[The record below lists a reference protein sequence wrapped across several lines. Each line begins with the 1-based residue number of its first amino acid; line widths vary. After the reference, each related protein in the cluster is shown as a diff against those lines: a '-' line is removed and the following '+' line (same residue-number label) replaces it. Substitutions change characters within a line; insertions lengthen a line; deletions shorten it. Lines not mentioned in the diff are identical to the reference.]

1 MKYQK
6 PDTLSESCLG
16 LEICTFLDGIKMV
29 PAHSLTADTTSIL
42 VIIPGSSLIFNQKS
56 MWNLCQPKFAPKS
69 GGTNINYGILLVI
82 VLITMMMMSEDRT
95 LKVQMYQSKM
105 IQLKANI
112 DFETR
117 MFGTFSQLC
126 WPRWWV
132 EAMSDP
138 GCILGCQR
146 VEQPNLGQTALKY
159 QIDGWSGLACLRFWL
174 RSTDGFQQSDTPT
187 CLAGIWVRSL
197 HPVSVW
203 PTTSTLL

>member
-1 MKYQK
+1 
-6 PDTLSESCLG
+6 
-16 LEICTFLDGIKMV
+16 
-29 PAHSLTADTTSIL
+29 
-42 VIIPGSSLIFNQKS
+42 
-56 MWNLCQPKFAPKS
+56 
-69 GGTNINYGILLVI
+69 
-82 VLITMMMMSEDRT
+82 
-95 LKVQMYQSKM
+95 M

-174 RSTDGFQQSDTPT
+174 RSTDPT
-187 CLAGIWVRSL
+187 KSLWRVPTVRHTHLSGRYLGAQPASGCSRCSRCLTHQGHTTLALASKVYITQKYIIPKQNGKWHWHRSQNL
-197 HPVSVW
+197 KCQFSSV
-203 PTTSTLL
+203 PQPLNTELCSLFLLILCFTV